1 MAGREESMELWLE
14 TVVVERVEKVDGDGD
29 GDGEKVIGVRYGWT
43 VSYLN

>member
-1 MAGREESMELWLE
+1 MAGRDELMELWLE

-29 GDGEKVIGVRYGWT
+29 GGGEKVSGVRYGWM